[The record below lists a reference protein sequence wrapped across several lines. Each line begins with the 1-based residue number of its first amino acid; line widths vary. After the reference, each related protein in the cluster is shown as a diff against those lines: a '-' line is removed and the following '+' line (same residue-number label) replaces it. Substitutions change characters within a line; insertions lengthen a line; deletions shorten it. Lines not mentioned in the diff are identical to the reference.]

1 VPEIIGRKVGTTS
14 SELHQSLGNDP
25 PRARTALAYF
35 VECRANFI
43 CYHLTCSLSER
54 NSAPN
59 AKEDAIPSIAPK
71 FITFGPA

>member
-14 SELHQSLGNDP
+14 SELYQSLGNEP
-25 PRARTALAYF
+25 PWACTALAYF

-59 AKEDAIPSIAPK
+59 AKEGAIPSIVPK
-71 FITFGPA
+71 FITFDLA